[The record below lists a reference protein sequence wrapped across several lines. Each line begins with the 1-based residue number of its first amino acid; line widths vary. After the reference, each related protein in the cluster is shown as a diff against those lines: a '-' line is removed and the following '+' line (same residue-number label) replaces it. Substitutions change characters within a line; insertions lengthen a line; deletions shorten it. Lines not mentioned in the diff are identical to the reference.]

1 MMHKNCSHFNSRE
14 AFTLVELL
22 VVIAIIGSLMGL
34 LLPAIQSAREAGR
47 RNTCMNNMSQLG
59 KALFLHDNE
68 NGFVPGWRNSVEY
81 TIQPTTGIAANAKR
95 RAIVPWSVKIL
106 PYVERRDIY
115 RLVEVGDPNQA
126 VRSSTAVQIPL
137 FECPSSPGENETTPR
152 QCYAGNAGY
161 GVGGGDTGVT
171 TTGQRAPGNGVMTDA
186 VGTTGQN
193 GKRIALDAVS
203 SQDGTSTTILLM
215 ESCGSSA
222 TNNRWDNDGNI
233 AWDVDVSNN
242 PTTLSVPSFP
252 ATFTTNMSS
261 IKNGPSIIVNRGL
274 SDDGTTVTFAG
285 GDKPINPTVIGSSD
299 FTDATGQPNWYP
311 SSNHGAGVAAVF
323 CDGHTQFVKDT
334 IPFSVYAQLMS
345 WDGINSRF
353 GGKNNNIPL
362 DRLPVLPA
370 DFAK

>member
-1 MMHKNCSHFNSRE
+1 MMHKNTPYANSRE

-81 TIQPTTGIAANAKR
+81 TIQPDTVAANAKR

-115 RLVEVGDPNQA
+115 RLVEVGDPNNE
-126 VRSSTAVQIPL
+126 VRASTAVQIPL

-161 GVGGGDTGVT
+161 GAGGQDLSGLNDYKGD
-171 TTGQRAPGNGVMTDA
+171 GVMHDA
-186 VGTTGQN
+186 VGSTGFN
-193 GKRIALDAVS
+193 GRRIALDAVS
-203 SQDGTSTTILLM
+203 SRDGTSTTILLM
-215 ESCGSSA
+215 ESCGTAA

-233 AWDVDVSNN
+233 AWDIDVANN
-242 PTTLSVPSFP
+242 QTQPLTVSTFP
-252 ATFTTNMSS
+252 ATFSGNMTAS
-261 IKNGPSIIVNRGL
+261 KNGPSIIVNRGL
-274 SDDGTTVTFAG
+274 ADDGATVTFG
-285 GDKPINPTVIGSSD
+285 GLDQPVNPTTQGGSFSNS
-299 FTDATGQPNWYP
+299 TGQPNWYP

-334 IPFSVYAQLMS
+334 IPFSIYCQLMS

-353 GGKNNNIPL
+353 GATINRIPQ

>member
-1 MMHKNCSHFNSRE
+1 MAHKNRFSFINARE

-68 NGFVPGWRNSVEY
+68 NGFVPGWRNSVQY
-81 TIQPTTGIAANAKR
+81 TIQPDSVPTGAKR

-106 PYVERRDIY
+106 PYVERRDIF
-115 RLVEVGDPNQA
+115 RLVEVGDPNDE
-126 VRSSTAVQIPL
+126 VRANTAVQIPL

-161 GVGGGDTGVT
+161 GVGGGDSGATQ
-171 TTGQRAPGNGVMTDA
+171 GQKAPGNGVMTDA
-186 VGTTGQN
+186 VGTNGQN

-233 AWDVDVSNN
+233 AWDVDVFNT
-242 PTTLSVPSFP
+242 PTNLSVPSFP
-252 ATFTTNMSS
+252 ATFATNMSS
-261 IKNGPSIIVNRGL
+261 TKNGPSIIVNRGL
-274 SDDGTTVTFAG
+274 PDNGSTVTFGG
-285 GDKPINPTVIGSSD
+285 GDKPINPTVVGSSS

-311 SSNHGAGVAAVF
+311 SSNHGAGVAACF

-334 IPFSVYAQLMS
+334 IPFSIYAQLMS

-353 GGKNNNIPL
+353 GAVNNGIPQ